1 MPRATKPKTRER
13 VRDADRSRELILDA
27 AEHLFAEKGYEE
39 TSLSDVGTRAG
50 VSRATPGYFFGSKA
64 ELHRAVLERC
74 FADVRRAV
82 REGKAR
88 ALASGETP
96 DVILAGAVADYTDFV
111 AARPNFVR
119 LIEREAL
126 SDRTVLEGMPLRLAV
141 WQEALAAWYRL
152 APAARTL
159 ARERAAGQL
168 SAECFG
174 AKLDTLVRLA
184 NLESVHELHTALR
197 RGAVEVRAVVHDA
210 SSGRSEL
217 FDGTRFKPIDDAALA
232 DLIGRRRARELG
244 WLGED
249 TQSGFHPVPSSRTRR
264 HEESGVQECC

>member
-13 VRDADRSRELILDA
+13 VRDAERSREVILDA

-39 TSLSDVGTRAG
+39 TSLSDVGKRAG

-88 ALASGETP
+88 ALASGQTP
-96 DVILAGAVADYTDFV
+96 DVILAGAVADYSDFV

-141 WQEALAAWYRL
+141 WQEALSAFRQELGLDISDTSEAAHLLLSLVALTWFPIVHGGTFL
-152 APAARTL
+152 KAVGLDPAAPDFAEQRRRHITTL
-159 ARERAAGQL
+159 LLGALRERAA
-168 SAECFG
+168 
-174 AKLDTLVRLA
+174 
-184 NLESVHELHTALR
+184 N
-197 RGAVEVRAVVHDA
+197 
-210 SSGRSEL
+210 SSTWS
-217 FDGTRFKPIDDAALA
+217 
-232 DLIGRRRARELG
+232 
-244 WLGED
+244 
-249 TQSGFHPVPSSRTRR
+249 
-264 HEESGVQECC
+264 